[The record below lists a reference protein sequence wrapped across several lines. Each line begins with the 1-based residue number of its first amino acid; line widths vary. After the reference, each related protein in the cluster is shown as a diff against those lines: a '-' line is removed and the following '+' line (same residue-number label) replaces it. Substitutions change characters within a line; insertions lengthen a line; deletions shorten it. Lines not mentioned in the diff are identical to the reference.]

1 MFPSESHKVLQ
12 PKDSKKKKNVAH
24 LKVITRVIIVCLPK
38 KLNLV
43 WQMFACTNKHY
54 RTECKHREDETF
66 EIQAMFLLKTLIL
79 QGCLET

>member
-1 MFPSESHKVLQ
+1 MLQ
-12 PKDSKKKKNVAH
+12 PKDSKKKENVVD
-24 LKVITRVIIVCLPK
+24 LKVTTRVILIVCLPK

-43 WQMFACTNKHY
+43 LQMFACINKHY